1 MEHIQN
7 SFAKLMENENFKNRY
22 EVLKAEVMTH
32 PRVKEFIDEH
42 KGEVTTSMIERS
54 LVKLY
59 EYIGQSVGCV
69 DCPDLGSCKICYKGT
84 SQSLLFKGR

>member
-7 SFAKLMENENFKNRY
+7 SFAKLMENKNFKNRY
-22 EVLKAEVMTH
+22 EVLKAEVMAH

-59 EYIGQSVGCV
+59 EYIGQSVGCA
-69 DCPDLGSCKICYKGT
+69 DCPDLGSCKTCCKDM
-84 SQSLLFKGR
+84 SQSLLSKVR

>member
-22 EVLKAEVMTH
+22 EVLKAEMAH

-42 KGEVTTSMIERS
+42 QGK
-54 LVKLY
+54 
-59 EYIGQSVGCV
+59 
-69 DCPDLGSCKICYKGT
+69 
-84 SQSLLFKGR
+84 

>member
-7 SFAKLMENENFKNRY
+7 SFTKLMENKNFKNRY
-22 EVLKAEVMTH
+22 EVLKAEVMAH
-32 PRVKEFIDEH
+32 RVKEFIDEH

-59 EYIGQSVGCV
+59 EYIGQSVGCA
-69 DCPDLGSCKICYKGT
+69 DCPDLGSCKICYKDM
-84 SQSLLFKGR
+84 SRSSSSKVR